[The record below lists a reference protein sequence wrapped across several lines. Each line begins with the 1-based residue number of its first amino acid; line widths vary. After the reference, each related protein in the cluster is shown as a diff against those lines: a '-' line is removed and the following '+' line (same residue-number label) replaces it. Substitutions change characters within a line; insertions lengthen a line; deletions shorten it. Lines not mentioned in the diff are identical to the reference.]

1 MIKIN
6 FDEVVSLVSQNTGIK
21 KDKLKIDS
29 CSQDFARWDSLAHV
43 RIMLDLEKKTK
54 SKIST
59 SQMENLD
66 SIKKIINYFK

>member
-1 MIKIN
+1 MIKMN
-6 FDEVVSLVSQNTGIK
+6 FDEVVSLVSQNTGIT

-29 CSQDFARWDSLAHV
+29 CSQDFDKWDSIAHV